1 MSKAEFLELKRRA
14 KNQSTISLQEQEM
27 LYNIREI
34 QKNLTHDFK
43 EDETPKQDLIRDQ
56 KNLEQSKSEFHTNT
70 LNEDHRDYSLVPKQ
84 TFSEEIYRCLS
95 AKLRTTDNIGQPE
108 DSAEKAH
115 SDMVVP
121 KQLIGDE
128 IYNYLNT
135 QPHTPKRLEK
145 PPSKMHLTERIENE
159 LKTINKPMRQL
170 TDDELRFK
178 VTQMAIS
185 AAKNVKLDTQG

>member
-14 KNQSTISLQEQEM
+14 KNQITTSLQEQEM
-27 LYNIREI
+27 IYNIREI

-43 EDETPKQDLIRDQ
+43 EDE
-56 KNLEQSKSEFHTNT
+56 QSKSEFHTNT
-70 LNEDHRDYSLVPKQ
+70 LKEDHRDYSLVPKQ

-95 AKLRTTDNIGQPE
+95 AKLRTTDNIEQPE
-108 DSAEKAH
+108 VSAEKAH
-115 SDMVVP
+115 SEMVVP

-135 QPHTPKRLEK
+135 QPYTPKRLEK
-145 PPSKMHLTERIENE
+145 PPSKMQLTERIENE

-185 AAKNVKLDTQG
+185 AAKNVKLDTQGSIVMFFVSNVLTDV